1 MSSLIRWDPFTSM
14 EPLSRTMDRLLEDAF
29 VPMPRRRGLAGVDA
43 TMDMYETDDAV
54 VVKMSVPGVKPEDVD
69 VSVVGDTLTI
79 RGEIKADEKVE
90 NGQYLCRE
98 MAYGRFARSVT
109 LPGLVQA
116 DKASA
121 DFQNGI
127 LTVEIPKAEEAKP
140 KTIKIKAR

>member
-1 MSSLIRWDPFTSM
+1 MSSLIRWDPFASM

-29 VPMPRRRGLAGVDA
+29 VPMRRRGVLGVDA
-43 TMDMYETDDAV
+43 AMDMYETDEAV
-54 VVKMSVPGVKPEDVD
+54 VVKVSVPGVKPEDVE

-79 RGEIKADEKVE
+79 RGEIKADDKVE

-98 MAYGRFARSVT
+98 MAHGRFARSVS

-116 DKASA
+116 DKATA

-140 KTIKIKAR
+140 KTIKVKAR